1 VLPLDCGQEFDAT
14 RDEDFFAALPER
26 PGVLLI
32 EMKAPNAKPYL
43 ARTADIRRAAE
54 RLLRVPE
61 ALSKRLNLREV
72 AARVRYRVTGSKF
85 EQTLTLY
92 DLAREYFPQRYRALL
107 RLRPPAVLKVNLRNE
122 YPRCYVTR
130 SIRADGGFYLGPFA
144 SRRVAEAFAQGFLDL
159 FKIRRCQIKIRRD
172 PAFPG
177 CIYSEMKMCLAPCFA
192 GCTKEDYDVEVSR
205 VVEALA
211 SAGESLTDQL
221 QREREAASEALD
233 FERAS
238 ALHKRIEKVSENLR
252 GMPEIARRI
261 DDLNAVILQRAAEEK
276 TVIVFPVLAG
286 LLREPVP
293 LRFGELASEPRSVEA
308 ILRAALEPEATPI
321 EPRQVEPNANSE
333 SANSEPAG
341 QPDPANVPKQVR
353 RKEYGLRA
361 APPELPEHLS
371 LVARWF
377 YSKPRDG
384 EIFFRE
390 ADWPYRRI
398 LRACSRLLAPPEAQ
412 TPAPPAA
419 PESPPP
425 ASPSK

>member
-1 VLPLDCGQEFDAT
+1 MLPLDCGQEFDAN
-14 RDEDFFAALPER
+14 RDADFFAALPER

-92 DLAREYFPQRYRALL
+92 ELAREYFPQRYRALL
-107 RLRPPAVLKVNLRNE
+107 RLRPPAVLKINLRNE

-172 PAFPG
+172 PTFPG

-192 GCTKEDYDVEVSR
+192 GCTKEDYDVEVAR

-238 ALHKRIEKVSENLR
+238 ALHKRIEKVSGHLR

-286 LLREPVP
+286 LLREPVL
-293 LRFGELASEPRSVEA
+293 LRFAELASEPRSVEA
-308 ILRAALEPEATPI
+308 ILRAALESKPAAT
-321 EPRQVEPNANSE
+321 EPRQAEPNANPD
-333 SANSEPAG
+333 SAMGPEPV
-341 QPDPANVPKQVR
+341 NVPKQVR

-384 EIFFRE
+384 EVFFRE
-390 ADWPYRRI
+390 SDWPYRRI

-412 TPAPPAA
+412 APA
-419 PESPPP
+419 SPPP
-425 ASPSK
+425 PPSK